1 MGIALS
7 LQEYLNDHHIN
18 YEVVT
23 HQRTGSSLQTAQ
35 VSHVPGDCLAKGVIL
50 TREGGYV
57 LAVVPASSKV
67 RMDVIEQIL
76 HCPVDLASEAEVN
89 SLFPDCES
97 GAVPPIGA
105 AYAVDTIVDVSLD
118 QQRDIY
124 LESGDHRSLIHM
136 PGMEFHKLMK
146 DVPHGHISMRE

>member
-18 YEVVT
+18 YEVMT
-23 HQRTGSSLQTAQ
+23 HERTGSSLQTAQ
-35 VSHVPGDCLAKGVIL
+35 ASHVPSDCLAKEVIL

-67 RMDVIEQIL
+67 RLHVIEQIL

-89 SLFPDCES
+89 SLFPKLGRPAQCRRS
-97 GAVPPIGA
+97 APRTPWI
-105 AYAVDTIVDVSLD
+105 
-118 QQRDIY
+118 
-124 LESGDHRSLIHM
+124 RSLTTAS
-136 PGMEFHKLMK
+136 
-146 DVPHGHISMRE
+146 ISSATSI